1 MYLKE
6 LASKF
11 PGYCTLLVHGRGKG
25 YNVIPAEVESNPDL
39 AHKIVATIIPLDA
52 YKAEIIVEGE

>member
-11 PGYCTLLVHGRGKG
+11 PGYCILLVHGFGMGSRMAAGDID
-25 YNVIPAEVESNPDL
+25 NFWEDR
-39 AHKIVATIIPLDA
+39 IVKNIIPLDA
-52 YKAEIIVEGE
+52 YTAEIIVEGE

>member
-11 PGYCTLLVHGRGKG
+11 PGYCILLVHGFGMGEKMAAGDIDKLWENR
-25 YNVIPAEVESNPDL
+25 
-39 AHKIVATIIPLDA
+39 IVKTIIPLDA
-52 YKAEIIVEGE
+52 YKAEIVVEGE